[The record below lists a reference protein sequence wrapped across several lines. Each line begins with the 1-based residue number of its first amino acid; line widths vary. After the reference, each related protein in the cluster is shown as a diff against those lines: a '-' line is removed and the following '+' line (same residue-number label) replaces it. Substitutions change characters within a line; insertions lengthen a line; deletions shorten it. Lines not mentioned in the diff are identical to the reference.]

1 MGFEMQEVA
10 TRGCHIGTG
19 TRQSD
24 SDTKYIRFAS
34 QALQL
39 GAQLPEFPHPLRGW
53 LGMMSHT

>member
-39 GAQLPEFPHPLRGW
+39 GA
-53 LGMMSHT
+53 